1 MVIHTKLL
9 CLLCLTLPQREQ
21 CSNVR
26 NVLQA
31 FEQRDEVQ
39 KFVVGGVTDPAF
51 DGDGVVWK
59 SNSQ

>member
-1 MVIHTKLL
+1 
-9 CLLCLTLPQREQ
+9 
-21 CSNVR
+21 
-26 NVLQA
+26 LQA
-31 FEQRDEVQ
+31 FEQRDEVK